1 MKKELTASAS
11 AQPTAHAE
19 QPPLRP
25 SAYRRWIGQACRIF
39 AVRRCLLGRVPGAD
53 PLTGLQSAPQ
63 AVVSGRRQPIGQ
75 DGVGLRARATDSAP
89 HPDACSL
96 FIVCLTESPAVAD
109 DRVVSATGT
118 PPRQPVQWDYP
129 GSMLSFVSGS
139 AINRITAG
147 VKARR

>member
-1 MKKELTASAS
+1 MKKELIASAS
-11 AQPTAHAE
+11 VQPAPHAE
-19 QPPLRP
+19 QSPLRP
-25 SAYRRWIGQACRIF
+25 SAYRRWIGQAGWIF
-39 AVRRCLLGRVPGAD
+39 ALRCCLLGRVTGVD
-53 PLTGLQSAPQ
+53 PLTGLLSASQ
-63 AVVSGRRQPIGQ
+63 AVVSRRRQPIGQ

-89 HPDACSL
+89 HPDACAL

-109 DRVVSATGT
+109 DRVVSANGT